1 MQRRVAVSFIA
12 GMLFCAL
19 MVGAG
24 VGAFYVLSDD
34 AQAQGESTWQL
45 AGGNQGFSIAD
56 WGMGL
61 GENRSLDEWI
71 ENTPAECDIQTIA
84 RGVSY
89 VSVYY
94 RCPDA

>member
-1 MQRRVAVSFIA
+1 
-12 GMLFCAL
+12 LCAHA
-19 MVGAG
+19 GAG
-24 VGAFYVLSDD
+24 VGAFYALSDD
-34 AQAQGESTWQL
+34 AQAQSEGTWQV
-45 AGGNQGFSIAD
+45 AGGDDGFYIGD

-61 GENRSLDEWI
+61 GPERSLDDWI
-71 ENTPAECDIQTIA
+71 NSVPVYCDIQTIA